1 MTRILKFVVGFVLFF
16 LIVVTFFQCE
26 LIYQSRHANKATVTN
41 PKIGI
46 KKKNF
51 FFMLHIILGQQSDLF
66 HVTLPQG
73 PRLI

>member
-46 KKKNF
+46 KKKKF
-51 FFMLHIILGQQSDLF
+51 LLHATYNLGSAE
-66 HVTLPQG
+66 
-73 PRLI
+73 